1 MEWGYKEDNGK
12 ETKKQSLNVP
22 CKKILRKSQG
32 GHKLADD
39 DLASLPK
46 IQHAFFCTAAKTG
59 EKTVVGL
66 GGMQFPL
73 HPDCYFS
80 SPASHAK

>member
-12 ETKKQSLNVP
+12 ETKKSKLKCSL
-22 CKKILRKSQG
+22 LFFFLGKSQG
-32 GHKLADD
+32 GHKLADY
-39 DLASLPK
+39 DLASIAK
-46 IQHAFFCTAAKTG
+46 IQQHFFCTAA
-59 EKTVVGL
+59 EKTVVGE

-73 HPDCYFS
+73 HPDCYFP